1 MRGADNKTEAL
12 FTYVTPESFVPK
24 DHPLRAIRKMA
35 DEALAGMD
43 KLFDSIYASA
53 GRPSIPPEKLLKAQL
68 LMILYS
74 IRGNRQLVEQIHYN
88 FLFRW
93 FLGMALDE
101 KIWDHSS
108 FSKNNERLIGSEVAA
123 VFLSRILEQ
132 AKRKRLLSQEHFTVD
147 GTLIEAWASI
157 KSFKPKDPKDGPP
170 SAGGGKNDSVDFKG
184 KKLSNE
190 THGSDTDPDARLYRK
205 GKTKEAKLCYQGHTL
220 MENRNG
226 LIVQTAVTQATGTAE
241 REAAKRM
248 IQKLPRTSK
257 RITLGADKG
266 YDTKDFVKDLR
277 KLNVTPHV
285 AQNNSNRKSAI
296 DGRTTSLLG
305 YAISQK
311 IRKRIEEGFG
321 WMKTVGRLRKTM
333 YRGVEKIAMQLDLHA
348 VAYNLVRM
356 ANLGLGTT

>member
-35 DEALAGMD
+35 DEALAGMNNI
-43 KLFDSIYASA
+43 FDSMYASA

-101 KIWDHSS
+101 KVWDHSS
-108 FSKNNERLIGSEVAA
+108 FSKNSERLIGSEVAA
-123 VFLSRILEQ
+123 VFLSRILDQ
-132 AKRKRLLSQEHFTVD
+132 AKRKRLLSQEHFSAD

-157 KSFKPKDPKDGPP
+157 KSFKPKDPQDGPP
-170 SAGGGKNDSVDFKG
+170 SGTGGKNDSVDFKG

-241 REAAKRM
+241 REAAKTM
-248 IQKLPRTSK
+248 ILKLPRTSK

-266 YDTKDFVKDLR
+266 YDTKDFVKVLR
-277 KLNVTPHV
+277 ELNVTPHV
-285 AQNNSNRKSAI
+285 AQNTSNRKSAI

-305 YAISQK
+305 YAISQRT
-311 IRKRIEEGFG
+311 RKRIEEGFG
-321 WMKTVGRLRKTM
+321 WMKTVARLRKTM
-333 YRGVEKIAMQLDLHA
+333 YRGIEKIAMQLDLHA

-356 ANLGLGTT
+356 ANLGLGAT